1 MNIGNNERFHEL
13 AHKVLAEEAQP
24 TEQSELQA
32 LIAEN
37 AELKEEFEQM
47 GAESAAAREI
57 LPLLEDLQH
66 SHGRIPPPP
75 TQRLQ
80 NAVREVFERRPESRG
95 EVHELLARLE
105 SWAGRK
111 IGAEREHLM
120 HLISSVRQS
129 MSAPSGEA
137 FPKAAMLQAPMARY
151 ASTRQLGE
159 EAEAR
164 RAHEPEGAAKKRA
177 LEFEDRLRS
186 LEARLRQA
194 EQIAHECRQEMRGL
208 IEAFEGVREVPERE
222 KRAGTSD

>member
-1 MNIGNNERFHEL
+1 MNIGNKERFHEL

-24 TEQSELQA
+24 TEQSELRA

-37 AELKEEFEQM
+37 AELKEEFEQI
-47 GAESAAAREI
+47 GAQSAAAREI

-80 NAVREVFERRPESRG
+80 KAVCKVFERRPESPG
-95 EVHELLARLE
+95 EVRELLAKLE

-111 IGAEREHLM
+111 MGAEREHLM

-129 MSAPSGEA
+129 ISAPSGEA
-137 FPKAAMLQAPMARY
+137 FPEAAMLQTPVARY

-159 EAEAR
+159 EAESRKAR
-164 RAHEPEGAAKKRA
+164 ESEVAAKKRD

-208 IEAFEGVREVPERE
+208 IEAFEGVREVTEKE